1 MSNRD
6 PVSAFLNISHND
18 LLDEWEAE
26 LIAHP
31 ETTDEQK
38 WLMFSDDQRD
48 DAEQDEIAKI
58 VL

>member
-6 PVSAFLNISHND
+6 PVSAFL

-31 ETTDEQK
+31 ETTDEQM
-38 WLMFSDDQRD
+38 WLLFSDDQRD